1 MATIRNILFEKD
13 SSGSSKYLGNLPE
26 WDLNDLYTNTQSPEL
41 EADLNWL
48 EKECKLFAADYQGQL
63 VDLSASEFLNC
74 VKRNE
79 KISNVSGR
87 LISYSGL
94 RYYQCTTDGERTKFL
109 SDIQEKIT
117 IYSSSLIFFN
127 LELNR
132 LPNKHLDELYPQNEE
147 LSRYKPVFDRI
158 RALQPYQ
165 LSDELEKFL
174 HEMGVVGD
182 AW

>member
-1 MATIRNILFEKD
+1 MVTLRNILFDKD
-13 SSGSSKYLGNLPE
+13 SSESSKYLGTLPE
-26 WDLNDLYTNTQSPEL
+26 WDLNDLYTNTQSLEL

-48 EKECKLFAADYQGQL
+48 EKECKLFAADFQGQL

-87 LISYSGL
+87 LISYAGL

-117 IYSSSLIFFN
+117 ICL
-127 LELNR
+127 
-132 LPNKHLDELYPQNEE
+132 LYTSP
-147 LSRYKPVFDRI
+147 SPRD
-158 RALQPYQ
+158 
-165 LSDELEKFL
+165 
-174 HEMGVVGD
+174 
-182 AW
+182 